1 MAAGV
6 VTVIPVAAVK
16 LDAPEMRSMTEAVT
30 VLAATSVVAAL
41 AVSTPA
47 ADVAPSAA
55 RVAATT

>member
-1 MAAGV
+1 M